1 MYLVGYGLDVCPPL
15 QEDLDGL
22 EAALPGSTVECG
34 EPTLAET
41 KLSED
46 AWSPKRRHAI
56 PTYNH
61 KHSSTSM
68 YRRTDVRLYINYVA
82 TIN

>member
-15 QEDLDGL
+15 QEDLDSL

-46 AWSPKRRHAI
+46 TWSPYY
-56 PTYNH
+56 T
-61 KHSSTSM
+61 
-68 YRRTDVRLYINYVA
+68 
-82 TIN
+82 